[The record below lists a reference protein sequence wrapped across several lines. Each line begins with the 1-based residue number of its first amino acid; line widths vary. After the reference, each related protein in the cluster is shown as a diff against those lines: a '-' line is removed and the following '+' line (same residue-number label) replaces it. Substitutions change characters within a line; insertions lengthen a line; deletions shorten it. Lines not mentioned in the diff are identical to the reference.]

1 MEIFKMEDITLDDI
15 YDCFYD
21 LIYEDNSS
29 LINFYDEQKD
39 SIDKFCK
46 EIENQHDGITDRF
59 IDCVY
64 EKVDFEIFTDD
75 PQKKK
80 YMIDSWDSLNDL
92 IAGFHNS
99 FDQHIS
105 DSEIVFNSKNEK
117 FFFKWYVGYLA
128 DRLGAGHSLTL

>member
-1 MEIFKMEDITLDDI
+1 MIVEDLIIEDI

-21 LIYEDNSS
+21 LIYENHIE
-29 LINFYDEQKD
+29 LITSYDEQKN
-39 SIDKFCK
+39 SIDEFCK
-46 EIENQHDGITDRF
+46 DIEDQPDGISDRF

-64 EKVDFEIFTDD
+64 QKVGFEIFTDD

-92 IAGFHNS
+92 IAGFYNS

-117 FFFKWYVGYLA
+117 IFFKWYIGYLS

>member
-1 MEIFKMEDITLDDI
+1 MEIFKTEDITLDDI

-21 LIYEDNSS
+21 LIYEDNSEF
-29 LINFYDEQKD
+29 INSYDEQKD
-39 SIDKFCK
+39 SIDEFCK
-46 EIENQHDGITDRF
+46 EIENQHDGISDRF

-128 DRLGAGHSLTL
+128 DRLGGGHSLTL

>member
-1 MEIFKMEDITLDDI
+1 MKTEDITLDDI

-21 LIYEDNSS
+21 LIYEDNSEF
-29 LINFYDEQKD
+29 INSYDEQKD
-39 SIDKFCK
+39 SIDEFCK
-46 EIENQHDGITDRF
+46 EIENQHDGISDRF

-128 DRLGAGHSLTL
+128 DRLGGGHSLTL

>member
-1 MEIFKMEDITLDDI
+1 MEDLTLDDI

-128 DRLGAGHSLTL
+128 DRLGGGHSLTL